1 MQKDNTSV
9 QHFPLLYSSF
19 LIYREA
25 MPKKAPRSSSGALS
39 CRAKDALINYDKV
52 RIARANHPFCVD
64 KAVHV
69 NRDPAGVHEDE
80 VGVPDQPEMIRPK
93 SLDEELLR
101 MPPKTEHFAVTR
113 PELLLVHGRF
123 LARARTRSSFAPV
136 HVLSATL
143 NIGLSTYVCVRL
155 RFCLRV
161 IRLLRGAHVLLF
173 RRRCRLRFARLPRRL
188 LRLRR
193 LA

>member
-1 MQKDNTSV
+1 M
-9 QHFPLLYSSF
+9 L
-19 LIYREA
+19 
-25 MPKKAPRSSSGALS
+25 KKSAPQFQRSAFV
-39 CRAKDALINYDKV
+39 CRAKDALVDFNEL
-52 RIARANHPFCVD
+52 RIARANHPFRVD

-69 NRDPAGVHEDE
+69 NRDPAAVHKDE
-80 VGVPDQPEMIRPK
+80 VSVPDQPEMVRPK

-101 MPPKTEHFAVTR
+101 MPPKTEHFTVTR
-113 PELLLVHGRF
+113 SELLLVHGRC
-123 LARARTRSSFAPV
+123 LARARTCSSLTLV

-143 NIGLSTYVCVRL
+143 DIGLSTYICVRL

-161 IRLLRGAHVLLF
+161 VRLLRGAHVLLF
-173 RRRCRLRFARLPRRL
+173 RRRCRLLFVRLPRRL